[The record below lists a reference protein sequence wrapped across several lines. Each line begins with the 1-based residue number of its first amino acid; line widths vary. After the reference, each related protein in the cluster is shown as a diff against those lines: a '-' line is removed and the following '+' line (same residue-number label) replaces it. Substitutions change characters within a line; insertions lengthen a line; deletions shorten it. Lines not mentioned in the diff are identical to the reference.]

1 MMETIRDGKKVI
13 VKPGKD
19 IVSALAAQLRQ
30 EFKDLVAGG
39 ATEIAVDLSGVAVI
53 DSVGLGLLISVH
65 NSLSKAN
72 GKFEVIKASKN
83 LQELFKNMR
92 LDKHFTVRGD

>member
-1 MMETIRDGKKVI
+1 MEIIRDGKKVV

-19 IVSALAAQLRQ
+19 IVSTIAADLRL
-30 EFKDLVAGG
+30 EFKNLVGSG
-39 ATEIAVDLSGVAVI
+39 TTEISVDLSGVDVI

-65 NSLSKAN
+65 NSLSKAS
-72 GKFEVIKASKN
+72 GKLEVIKASKN